1 MASRLGRR
9 RATQFQSRWVAEY
22 PARAQR
28 LAVMVQRL
36 VREPPSGR
44 GAVRTLF
51 GGWTVALLTEA
62 DLGVRGIFMRRA
74 LRHWRA
80 AAAGLPPGLW
90 QLCDVARLRAELE
103 TRTAALE
110 RQARCYELDV
120 AAAKATLLLVSHR
133 VHEPRLRAELAER
146 CERLPSFDPRPLL
159 GDVAGAARREA
170 FGLRAACERHG
181 RRGDALEVSRDC
193 ELVAR
198 PCAACRGV
206 LTASWRRSKHVEDAL
221 ISEERHRHTEDA
233 LSTALY
239 RLDALRDE
247 ARALWKRCETA
258 EDARAP
264 LEAHAAK
271 RNEEVRTLRRDAFK
285 AQERYRAR
293 RRPRRPQ
300 GRPRGGARADG
311 LAARNGDLQLELA
324 ACEQSLKQADAR
336 GLDAAVR
343 LQALERAEADAAS
356 RWRAAT
362 RARAAASAVAGGA
375 AAAARARATRPT
387 APRGAAAAASGA
399 SRRGAACAS
408 PPPLGFVARLR
419 SPRARARA
427 RRGRAERGR
436 RRGAPGARRRAAPR
450 RPRAPGRGGRHGRAR
465 AAAANGGTRW
475 EAEVRVVEI
484 VREADADAARA
495 AAAAELEAT
504 DRALAKTKR
513 TLAARER
520 ELKDCK
526 QETKRA
532 CHLADRSRDELAQ
545 VRVVHKQG
553 VKAARE
559 EERAVAD
566 RLASSYAHKVEGLW
580 WLVGV
585 QRRRRDAKREL
596 AAAKRDAAEARE
608 AAARAAE
615 ALEERD
621 AAAEAAAAAAAKD
634 LAAARTKIAQQ
645 RSVVNDCARQ
655 IDRMKAKAEKLAAD
669 LEAAGLRKAAADAT
683 ASAALRAPDI
693 TSAIWHARQ
702 AFSPVT
708 PAPPGDRFAE
718 ALRDVGGRRRE
729 DGKGLAR
736 GRRGQKELAED
747 RRAKRLAAAAI
758 PTQTERPRAERAC
771 QTRDPT
777 KRRTVNTQTPAVAKA
792 HWVGAP
798 LGVWT
803 PQHDE
808 PSDDEKPPPRGDPK
822 TAAAGP
828 RALGRV
834 PVKRPGLRS
843 RETPTQTPP
852 DPAAPSRFDL
862 LAEVARLGPR
872 SPRARGDAATQV
884 TTARGGRRR
893 RRRARRRPG
902 PPRGAG
908 AAADVRRRRAAPA
921 GRARVGHAQ
930 PR

>member
-170 FGLRAACERHG
+170 FLACALPRRHAPGGAATY
-181 RRGDALEVSRDC
+181 LEVSRDC

-285 AQERYRAR
+285 AQRRYRASPAHGDLKGDLAAGAAR
-293 RRPRRPQ
+293 RRPRGAERRPT
-300 GRPRGGARADG
+300 ARARG
-311 LAARNGDLQLELA
+311 LRAVAEAGR
-324 ACEQSLKQADAR
+324 R
-336 GLDAAVR
+336 PGLDAAVR
-343 LQALERAEADAAS
+343 LRPQRAEAGAAS
-356 RWRAAT
+356 RWRGE
-362 RARAAASAVAGGA
+362 RV
-375 AAAARARATRPT
+375 
-387 APRGAAAAASGA
+387 
-399 SRRGAACAS
+399 
-408 PPPLGFVARLR
+408 
-419 SPRARARA
+419 A
-427 RRGRAERGR
+427 RRGVRP
-436 RRGAPGARRRAAPR
+436 RRGGRGLL
-450 RPRAPGRGGRHGRAR
+450 GRGGRRRTLSG
-465 AAAANGGTRW
+465 ANGGARW

-484 VREADADAARA
+484 VREVEARRRRRGDAAGPRPPELAARGTGTDLSRGDISGLVSAKADAEAARA

-526 QETKRA
+526 QEAKRA
-532 CHLADRSRDELAQ
+532 CHLADRSRGELAQ

-585 QRRRRDAKREL
+585 QRRV
-596 AAAKRDAAEARE
+596 
-608 AAARAAE
+608 
-615 ALEERD
+615 
-621 AAAEAAAAAAAKD
+621 AAAAA
-634 LAAARTKIAQQ
+634 TY
-645 RSVVNDCARQ
+645 
-655 IDRMKAKAEKLAAD
+655 AEAS
-669 LEAAGLRKAAADAT
+669 RKAHK
-683 ASAALRAPDI
+683 ALVD
-693 TSAIWHARQ
+693 
-702 AFSPVT
+702 
-708 PAPPGDRFAE
+708 D
-718 ALRDVGGRRRE
+718 LRDLGGDDGFADREPEFREAPRDRLRRIFRTRARE
-729 DGKGLAR
+729 VASRCSVARVANDYGLVRDADGLLFRAVKERGHLRWAR
-736 GRRGQKELAED
+736 DALGRD
-747 RRAKRLAAAAI
+747 AAF
-758 PTQTERPRAERAC
+758 AERA
-771 QTRDPT
+771 
-777 KRRTVNTQTPAVAKA
+777 
-792 HWVGAP
+792 
-798 LGVWT
+798 
-803 PQHDE
+803 
-808 PSDDEKPPPRGDPK
+808 S
-822 TAAAGP
+822 
-828 RALGRV
+828 RA
-834 PVKRPGLRS
+834 
-843 RETPTQTPP
+843 
-852 DPAAPSRFDL
+852 
-862 LAEVARLGPR
+862 
-872 SPRARGDAATQV
+872 
-884 TTARGGRRR
+884 
-893 RRRARRRPG
+893 
-902 PPRGAG
+902 
-908 AAADVRRRRAAPA
+908 
-921 GRARVGHAQ
+921 
-930 PR
+930 